1 MNKKRALLAKII
13 FLLAFVAL
21 WEFIARANLFGR
33 NSRVVFPTVETIAKA
48 FVDNFKK
55 GYAGTSLWIYII
67 NSMELLLIGLV
78 IGIMLAFIFSALSMI
93 NPTFYEIYN
102 MLVSICDLLPGVALL
117 PVVIIIFGIHR
128 SVIVFLVVHS
138 VIWPMSRNLLDGFR
152 SFPQIYIE
160 AGRNIGLRG
169 WKLLTGVYLPATMAY
184 ILSGLKV
191 GWARAW
197 RGLLSA
203 EMIFGIAS
211 SPGIG
216 LFITQ
221 MRTNLNNAEVYATLI
236 VIIVIGVIV
245 QYGII
250 DTIEKQ
256 TIRKWGMT
264 K

>member
-1 MNKKRALLAKII
+1 MSRKKSFLVKAL
-13 FLLAFVAL
+13 FLLGFIIVWEIVAK
-21 WEFIARANLFGR
+21 RKLFGS
-33 NSRVVFPTVETIAKA
+33 NSQIVFPTVEAIAKA
-48 FVDNFKK
+48 FVRNFKV
-55 GYAGTSLWIYII
+55 GYAGISLWTYIL
-67 NSMELLLIGLV
+67 NSMELLLIGLFL
-78 IGIMLAFIFSALSMI
+78 GTFLAFVFSAFSMI

-102 MLVSICDLLPGVALL
+102 MMVSVCDLLPGVAVL
-117 PVVIIIFGIHR
+117 PVVIIIFGIHS
-128 SVIVFLVVHS
+128 SVIIFLVIHS
-138 VIWPMSRNLLDGFR
+138 VIWPMSRNLLDGFH

-160 AGRNIGLRG
+160 AGKNIGLRG
-169 WKLLTGVYLPATMAY
+169 KSLLTGIYLPATTAY

-216 LFITQ
+216 LFINQ
-221 MRTNLNNAEVYATLI
+221 MRTNLNNAEVYATLV
-236 VIIVIGVIV
+236 VIIFIGVVV

-250 DTIEKQ
+250 DTIEKH
-256 TIRKWGMT
+256 TIKKWGIS